1 VSLRRKE
8 THCGPRRRKDSQ
20 LRIIK
25 VIKPIHSKLRRNGIL
40 CSTIFFNAAQYP
52 LGARVSV
59 AGVAEAA
66 HGGAAGLRNDV
77 LSPLQGLFSGSQV
90 ILQEPQYFRLW
101 IAGSA
106 SMTRSI
112 SLLSPRERVA
122 RVESAKMSESLA
134 IVMDMRLRAR
144 LAGKEVAGGGC

>member
-1 VSLRRKE
+1 MVVQRDCA
-8 THCGPRRRKDSQ
+8 T
-20 LRIIK
+20 
-25 VIKPIHSKLRRNGIL
+25 
-40 CSTIFFNAAQYP
+40 T
-52 LGARVSV
+52 
-59 AGVAEAA
+59 
-66 HGGAAGLRNDV
+66 V

-90 ILQEPQYFRLW
+90 ILQEPQYFT
-101 IAGSA
+101 GSA

-144 LAGKEVAGGGC
+144 LAGKEVAG